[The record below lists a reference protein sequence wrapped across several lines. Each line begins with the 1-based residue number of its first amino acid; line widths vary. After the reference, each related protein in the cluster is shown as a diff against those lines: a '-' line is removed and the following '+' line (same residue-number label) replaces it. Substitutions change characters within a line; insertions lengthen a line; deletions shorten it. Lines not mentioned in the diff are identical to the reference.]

1 MNILLLSLILCLSIF
16 SLLAKDLLN
25 SIIALSAI
33 SILSALLFTIL
44 RAPDVAIT
52 EAAVG
57 AGVSTIIYV
66 WAIRHTKR
74 KDQDEE

>member
-16 SLLAKDLLN
+16 SLIAKDLLH
-25 SIIALSAI
+25 SVIALSAI
-33 SILSALLFTIL
+33 SILSALFFTFL

-74 KDQDEE
+74 KDGEK

>member
-16 SLLAKDLLN
+16 SLIAKDLLHA
-25 SIIALSAI
+25 IIALSAI
-33 SILSALLFTIL
+33 SILSALLFTFL
-44 RAPDVAIT
+44 KAPDVAIT

-57 AGVSTIIYV
+57 TGVSTIIYV

-74 KDQDEE
+74 KDGDK

>member
-1 MNILLLSLILCLSIF
+1 MNILLLILILCLSIF

-33 SILSALLFTIL
+33 SILSALLFTLL

-74 KDQDEE
+74 KD

>member
-16 SLLAKDLLN
+16 SLISKDLLH

-33 SILSALLFTIL
+33 SILSALFFTFL
-44 RAPDVAIT
+44 KAPDVAIT

-57 AGVSTIIYV
+57 TGVSTIIYV

-74 KDQDEE
+74 KDGDK

>member
-33 SILSALLFTIL
+33 SILSALLFTLL

-74 KDQDEE
+74 KD

>member
-33 SILSALLFTIL
+33 SILSALLFTLL

-74 KDQDEE
+74 KDQDE

>member
-16 SLLAKDLLN
+16 SLIAKDLLH

-33 SILSALLFTIL
+33 SILSALLFTFL
-44 RAPDVAIT
+44 KAPDVAIT

-74 KDQDEE
+74 KDGEK

>member
-16 SLLAKDLLN
+16 SLFAKDLLN

-33 SILSALLFTIL
+33 SILSALLFTLL

-74 KDQDEE
+74 KDLEK